1 MNPWK
6 YTDQSLLVAFRI
18 LANGGMESRLAS
30 QITDTISPPDA
41 PTKAEAKAA
50 ALATA
55 TALGFSLDQLRIIR
69 AIVMLMNGTPQQK
82 AKSAALLQPLAKLAG
97 DARRISDQIDADL
110 PHDVLSPAIIPTE
123 DP

>member
-1 MNPWK
+1 MTPWK
-6 YTDQSLLVAFRI
+6 YIDQFRLVAFRI
-18 LANGGMESRLAS
+18 LANGGMESRLSS

-50 ALATA
+50 ALIGAS
-55 TALGFSLDQLRIIR
+55 ALGFSLDQLRVIR
-69 AIVMLMNGTPQQK
+69 AIVLLATGTPAQK

-97 DARRISDQIDADL
+97 DARRIGEQIDAGQ
-110 PHDVLSPAIIPTE
+110 PPDVLTPAIIPTD